1 MSPPVRERSAAS
13 ALRRK
18 LEPIRDRRGNVLD
31 LEPVEPLLR
40 RLADCYRPVAIWLF
54 GSRARGDAAPS
65 SDWDLLVVV
74 PDDIP
79 EADID
84 PRAVW
89 RATRGIGPVA
99 DVLLCRKGDFEDA
112 RDTCNTLVY
121 EATRTGRL
129 IRER

>member
-1 MSPPVRERSAAS
+1 MSSPGRENSVSRNELA
-13 ALRRK
+13 
-18 LEPIRDRRGNVLD
+18 PIQDRRGNVLD
-31 LEPVEPLLR
+31 FERVQPLLD
-40 RLADCYRPVAIWLF
+40 RLSDRYHPVAIWLF
-54 GSRARGDAAPS
+54 GSRARGDAVPS

-74 PDDIP
+74 PDDVSDA
-79 EADID
+79 EID

-99 DVLLCRKGDFEDA
+99 DLLLCRQSEFEEA
-112 RDTCNTLVY
+112 RNTCNTLAY

>member
-1 MSPPVRERSAAS
+1 MA
-13 ALRRK
+13 
-18 LEPIRDRRGNVLD
+18 PIRDGRGNVLD
-31 LEPVEPLLR
+31 LEPVEPLLE
-40 RLADCYRPVAIWLF
+40 RLSRCYRPVAIWLF
-54 GSRARGDAAPS
+54 GSRARGEAAPS

-79 EADID
+79 ELDID

-99 DVLLCRKGDFEDA
+99 DVLLCRESDFEEA
-112 RDTCNTLVY
+112 RNTCNTLAY

-129 IRER
+129 IREH